1 MFNNQLNKFIL
12 LNKLLFFTYLKCYI
26 IFIFIQKLHIM
37 TISAMQ
43 DGSNVFPFHPFTR
56 HVTQ

>member
-1 MFNNQLNKFIL
+1 MFNNELNKLIL
-12 LNKLLFFTYLKCYI
+12 LNKFLFFTYLKCYI
-26 IFIFIQKLHIM
+26 IFIQKFHM

-43 DGSNVFPFHPFTR
+43 DGSNVFPFHPCTR